1 MFIIST
7 NILGEIVDPTVAFGQ
22 VLRTLRRDAGL
33 TQEQLALAAEVE
45 RNFVSLIERGVN
57 QPSVRTVFKL
67 AQALGVPAST
77 MIRLVEEKLQG
88 SPQD

>member
-1 MFIIST
+1 M
-7 NILGEIVDPTVAFGQ
+7 DPTVAFGQ

-33 TQEQLALAAEVE
+33 TQEQLAFAAEVE

-67 AQALGVPAST
+67 AQALGLPAST

>member
-1 MFIIST
+1 M
-7 NILGEIVDPTVAFGQ
+7 DPTVAFGQ

-33 TQEQLALAAEVE
+33 TQEQLAFAAEVE

-67 AQALGVPAST
+67 AQALGLPAST

-88 SPQD
+88 SPKD